1 MSWTKVNRSVKLF
14 FFVLILVFFSGHV
27 HALQNDAGPA
37 QNYYTIGK
45 GDILE
50 ISVWKEPEISRRVQ
64 VRVDGRI
71 SMPLVDDIHVAGM
84 TPIELKEVIT
94 RRLSDYIEVPVV
106 TIVVHEQ
113 AVQSYYVLGEVQEQG
128 EFILTD
134 DITVLQALAM
144 AGGFTEWANKRNL
157 LLLRNTETGEQR
169 IDINYRDIVSGNAP
183 DQNLRIMPGDT
194 LVVP

>member
-14 FFVLILVFFSGHV
+14 FFALILVFFSGHV
-27 HALQNDAGPA
+27 HALQNDAGSA

-71 SMPLVDDIHVAGM
+71 SMPLVDDIHAAGM

-128 EFILTD
+128 EFILAD